1 MKFILITGASGLI
14 GSECSEFFLD
24 RGFKIIG
31 IDNNSRKKF
40 FGRNGS
46 ITKRKNQL
54 LTNKNYLHFDL
65 DIRNKKRIDE
75 IFSKYKSKIDCIVH
89 CAAQPSHDW
98 AKNKAFIDFTI
109 SGCLL
114 KDGKLNEAIYFFQS
128 GNKVCEVLHLCGI
141 QSTGDVSSS
150 IDTTSMGDQ
159 GQG

>member
-46 ITKRKNQL
+46 ITKRKKQL

-65 DIRNKKRIDE
+65 DIRNKK
-75 IFSKYKSKIDCIVH
+75 
-89 CAAQPSHDW
+89 
-98 AKNKAFIDFTI
+98 KN
-109 SGCLL
+109 
-114 KDGKLNEAIYFFQS
+114 
-128 GNKVCEVLHLCGI
+128 
-141 QSTGDVSSS
+141 
-150 IDTTSMGDQ
+150 
-159 GQG
+159 